1 MATSSI
7 RKNFVVYGDEQAK
20 IFANAIEESANHAAP
35 EIKVNV
41 KKISGSKELRALMI
55 NRDTV
60 CDTKFSS

>member
-35 EIKVNV
+35 EIKVDV
-41 KKISGSKELRALMI
+41 KKISGSK
-55 NRDTV
+55 
-60 CDTKFSS
+60 

>member
-35 EIKVNV
+35 EIKVDV
-41 KKISGSKELRALMI
+41 KKNKRLKRTQSTY
-55 NRDTV
+55 D
-60 CDTKFSS
+60 